1 MPSESDHLAL
11 AAHNQETVDFLL
23 TGGDRFP
30 VWVVTVVF
38 YKALH
43 LVDAM
48 LDRLDGK
55 HGVDH
60 RTRNTILR
68 ANRRYLNVLKHY
80 NAIKEASVVARY
92 LHDQGS
98 SHSYRTFADYCP
110 AQRVKSEYVDGRLK
124 ELQKSIDR
132 LSKK

>member
-11 AAHNQETVDFLL
+11 AVHNQETVDFLL

-30 VWVVTVVF
+30 DWVVTVAF

-48 LDRLDGK
+48 LDRLEGR

-60 RTRNTILR
+60 RTRSAILR
-68 ANRRYLNVLKHY
+68 GNHRYLNVLKHY
-80 NAIKEASVVARY
+80 NALKEASVVARY
-92 LHDQGS
+92 LSDQRGPQ
-98 SHSYRTFADYCP
+98 SYKTFADYCP
-110 AQRVKSEYVDGRLK
+110 PHKVKSEYVDGRLK
-124 ELQKSIDR
+124 ELQKSIDH
-132 LSKK
+132 LGKK

>member
-1 MPSESDHLAL
+1 MPSESDHLVL
-11 AAHNQETVDFLL
+11 AAHNQDTVDFLL

-30 VWVVTVVF
+30 DWVVTVAF

-48 LDRLDGK
+48 LDRLEGK

-60 RTRNTILR
+60 RTRSTILR
-68 ANRRYLNVLKHY
+68 GNRRYLNVLKHY
-80 NAIKEASVVARY
+80 NALKEASVVARY
-92 LHDQGS
+92 LSARRGPR
-98 SHSYRTFADYCP
+98 SYRTFADYCP
-110 AQRVKSEYVDGRLK
+110 PQRVKSEYVDGRLK

-132 LSKK
+132 LCKK